1 MVCFRPHLYFLEY
14 SRQPFPRDNFTER
27 LYEIWLLPTLVRP
40 GQATYL
46 TKWWTTGKKIAVN
59 IVFILFSQTAAL
71 SIARDIFMVL
81 LLEEETN
88 QEMLIAQAP
97 LRRNEFVCRA
107 KQKRSLQRKARAY
120 WKKKGKTEQW
130 FLSHTVSTDI
140 KHTGIIACARIFC
153 LSFLSR
159 VGETRCLHEKKF
171 SPLPGLPYLPRW
183 DNSLLNISKR

>member
-1 MVCFRPHLYFLEY
+1 MCFRPHLYFLEY

-120 WKKKGKTEQW
+120 WKKKRRNWTVVSFTYCLRWHKTHGYHSVRSY
-130 FLSHTVSTDI
+130 FLFEFLVSGGRDKMFTW
-140 KHTGIIACARIFC
+140 
-153 LSFLSR
+153 
-159 VGETRCLHEKKF
+159 EKVF
-171 SPLPGLPYLPRW
+171 SPARVTLPTEVRQLPPQH
-183 DNSLLNISKR
+183 K